1 MNFNERPEH
10 RRIKRV
16 IGIGNALTDML
27 VNLKTDS
34 VLGRFKLA
42 KGSMSLVDTRLQTEI
57 SKSVAG
63 LPYSL
68 SLGGSAGNTIRAMAQ
83 LGCSVGFI
91 GKVGPDTTGDFFVQA
106 LENLGIEPIIFRGQ
120 ERSGKCV
127 SLISADGERTMI
139 THLGAA
145 LELSA
150 EEIEPTIFDGYDCLY
165 VEGYLVQNHDLILKA
180 ARTAKECGLKVAI
193 DLASFNIVA
202 ENLEFLRTLVHEHV
216 DIVFANEE
224 EAKTF
229 TCEAEPLNALQ
240 QISEMCELAVVKI
253 GTKGAMIKQG
263 DEVVHV
269 GIIGRGQAGRHDG
282 CPATSMPPDS
292 SRDSATGFRSDSA
305 GTIGA
310 ITAGKV
316 IEVVG
321 HDLRR
326 RGLGGD
332 LPAGQQGQ
340 ARKIPLLTRTHHS

>member
-1 MNFNERPEH
+1 M
-10 RRIKRV
+10 KRV

-106 LENLGIEPIIFRGQ
+106 LDNLGIEPIIFRGR

-127 SLISADGERTMI
+127 SLISADGERTMV

-150 EEIEPTIFDGYDCLY
+150 GEIEPSIFEGYDCLY

-180 ARTAKECGLKVAI
+180 ARTAKKCGLKVAI

-202 ENLEFLRTLVHEHV
+202 ENLEFLRGLVSEHV
-216 DIVFANEE
+216 DIVFANED

-240 QISEMCELAVVKI
+240 AISQMCEL
-253 GTKGAMIKQG
+253 
-263 DEVVHV
+263 
-269 GIIGRGQAGRHDG
+269 
-282 CPATSMPPDS
+282 PS
-292 SRDSATGFRSDSA
+292 
-305 GTIGA
+305 
-310 ITAGKV
+310 
-316 IEVVG
+316 
-321 HDLRR
+321 
-326 RGLGGD
+326 
-332 LPAGQQGQ
+332 
-340 ARKIPLLTRTHHS
+340 